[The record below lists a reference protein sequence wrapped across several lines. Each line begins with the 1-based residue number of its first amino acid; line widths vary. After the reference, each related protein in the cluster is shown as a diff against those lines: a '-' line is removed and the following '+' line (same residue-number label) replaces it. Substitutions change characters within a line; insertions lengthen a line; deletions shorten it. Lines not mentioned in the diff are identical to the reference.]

1 MISLNSPPSS
11 PLVSRTASSGNGP
24 RSPLRLPDVANLIVK
39 LRRSSSKAKLSAAAQ
54 GQAGVPLECTSGNA
68 PQTHPCLL
76 GEGVTLPR
84 RVPLI
89 EQRRLLCQGGVD
101 TKRLLRTL
109 RATLLEEA
117 QMIGATVLVDEQWT
131 CYIHPANRHGVY
143 KVDIRY
149 TACAARSNTADPQQ
163 PIALEQARG
172 MPGLMTVVG

>member
-117 QMIGATVLVDEQWT
+117 QMIGATVLVDEQ
-131 CYIHPANRHGVY
+131 CV
-143 KVDIRY
+143 VFL
-149 TACAARSNTADPQQ
+149 
-163 PIALEQARG
+163 ALSLCFGRLWW
-172 MPGLMTVVG
+172 M

>member
-11 PLVSRTASSGNGP
+11 PLVSRTASSGGNGP

-54 GQAGVPLECTSGNA
+54 GQAGVPLECTSGNT

-84 RVPLI
+84 KVPLI

-109 RATLLEEA
+109 RSTLLEEA
-117 QMIGATVLVDEQWT
+117 QMIGATVLVNEQ
-131 CYIHPANRHGVY
+131 YVGFF
-143 KVDIRY
+143 
-149 TACAARSNTADPQQ
+149 
-163 PIALEQARG
+163 ALSLCCGRR
-172 MPGLMTVVG
+172 